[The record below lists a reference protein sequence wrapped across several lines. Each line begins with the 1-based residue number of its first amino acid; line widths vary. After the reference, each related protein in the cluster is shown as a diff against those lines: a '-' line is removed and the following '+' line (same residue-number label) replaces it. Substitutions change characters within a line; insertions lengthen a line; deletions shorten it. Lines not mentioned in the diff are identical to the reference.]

1 LSTLNLKTRFV
12 AGAPVGVGS
21 FKPRKKKKGNF
32 IWHELSFSF
41 NQAMNI
47 LGGWES
53 YNTRALKK
61 CK

>member
-1 LSTLNLKTRFV
+1 V
-12 AGAPVGVGS
+12 VGAPAGVGS
-21 FKPRKKKKGNF
+21 FKPRKKKRGNF
-32 IWHELSFSF
+32 IWQELFFSF

-53 YNTRALKK
+53 YNTPALKK